1 MMSNT
6 ERTEAERTAEA
17 VGVVIGAAFKCDSI
31 SEERL
36 HSVVDKARDV
46 VMAAAGDESEAAA
59 AVGCFSAA
67 FDTGKAAVETG
78 KIKPEAAEL
87 AFRELEQ
94 ELLR

>member
-1 MMSNT
+1 MMPNT

-17 VGVVIGAAFKCDSI
+17 VGVLIGAAYRCDSI

-46 VMAAAGDESEAAA
+46 VMAAAGNEAEAAA
-59 AVGCFSAA
+59 AVGCFTVA
-67 FDTGKAAVETG
+67 FDSGQAAVESG
-78 KIKPEAAEL
+78 KIEPQQAER
-87 AFRELEQ
+87 AFCELEQ